1 MGQTLSSK
9 GWIFG
14 FRSRQEFRH
23 SFWRQAR
30 IPLLEI
36 RGRFNQRWDD
46 FKIMKLRNLEPA
58 EKQMLTALL
67 QSVRDGTQFCLS
79 LEGIMASDMNDGGM
93 GSLLLVPDQD
103 IGDRRFG
110 RRLIS
115 GEFNDTDGV
124 PVQLG
129 VNLDQNGRLY
139 ELDIWKVDFSPISK
153 WPDSSEIRIVAET

>member
-1 MGQTLSSK
+1 
-9 GWIFG
+9 
-14 FRSRQEFRH
+14 
-23 SFWRQAR
+23 
-30 IPLLEI
+30 
-36 RGRFNQRWDD
+36 
-46 FKIMKLRNLEPA
+46 MKLRNLEPA